1 MRFTFLVAFTSLA
14 LSAACGQSG
23 PLSPPSDKTVS
34 VHGTATIPSAPD
46 RVAFTAGVE
55 TRDASATT
63 AFRANSA
70 KVQALLSALKARG
83 VTEQQM
89 QTSYLDIGTI
99 SPRAKSP
106 RLFKVSNLVTV
117 IRQDPAEVGDL
128 IEAAVSAG
136 ANDVGNLRFFVADTS
151 AAQQQGLQQAFKD
164 ARAKAEVLAHEAGRT
179 LGDVVSMSDQT
190 VYGDDDLRGRLSS
203 LGYIGARSIE
213 PGTEQM
219 RFAVTVVFALR

>member
-1 MRFTFLVAFTSLA
+1 MRFSWFVAFMLLA
-14 LSAACGQSG
+14 LSAGCRQGG
-23 PLSPPSDKTVS
+23 PMSRPTDRAVT
-34 VHGTATIPSAPD
+34 VHGTATIPSTPD

-55 TRDASATT
+55 TRDTSATA
-63 AFRANSA
+63 AFKANTA
-70 KVQALLSALKARG
+70 KVQALLSALKTRG

-99 SPRAKSP
+99 PARGKSP

-128 IEAAVSAG
+128 IQTAVGAG
-136 ANDVGNLRFFVADTS
+136 ANDVGSLRFFVADTS
-151 AAQQQGLQQAFKD
+151 ALQQQGLQQAFKD
-164 ARAKAEVLAHEAGRT
+164 ARAKAEVLARESGTT

-190 VYGDDDLRGRLSS
+190 LYVEDDLRSRLSS
-203 LGYIGARSIE
+203 LGYVGARSIE

-219 RFAVTVVFALR
+219 RFAVTVVFTLR